1 MGATLLDREYA
12 HSQLSSSHFP
22 EPEPELPAEKT
33 EPEAW
38 QRRLDAL
45 LLISEEAQDS
55 AFSTQIFHKIADTVL
70 GITRFDSLSVKLY
83 DERAERFSLVAQ
95 RGLPEAMAAGTAV
108 RPLRASYSL
117 YSVAR
122 TLQPLYTPDHRT
134 ATGPRNEWID
144 RAGFRTSIFV
154 PMLVQHRFV
163 GIYALAAREPIQ
175 LDRSDILWLSS
186 IGRQLGIIV
195 HRARF
200 AEQLKISATLE
211 ERTRLGREMHDGP
224 SQVLGYL
231 NMKLQTTQRLVAAG
245 ETAQAIS
252 ELHHLE
258 EVSARAYEQVR
269 DVIFDLRVSPFL
281 DQNLMTTFERYV
293 HEYGERSGL
302 EIIVDRQGWNDPV
315 LPPEVQLQVMC
326 VLQEALA
333 NVRKHADARH
343 VWVTARSN
351 ETEACIYLKDDGRG
365 FEVEAT
371 RRQVDQRC
379 WGLQTMGER
388 AEIIG
393 GVLRIRSVVGRG
405 TEVEICLPVAH

>member
-1 MGATLLDREYA
+1 MTLNKEHAD
-12 HSQLSSSHFP
+12 SQHASGRFPDSAGELSG
-22 EPEPELPAEKT
+22 EKT
-33 EPEAW
+33 ESAAW
-38 QRRLDAL
+38 RRRLDAL

-55 AFSTQIFHKIADTVL
+55 AFSSNIFNQIADAVL
-70 GITRFDSLSVKLY
+70 GITRFDSLSVHLY
-83 DERAERFSLVAQ
+83 DARAERFCLVAQ
-95 RGLPEAMAAGTAV
+95 RGLPEAMAAGIAHSS
-108 RPLRASYSL
+108 LRASPSL
-117 YSVAR
+117 YAVAC

-134 ATGPRNEWID
+134 AAGPRNKWID
-144 RAGFRTSIFV
+144 FAGFRTTIFV
-154 PMLVQHRFV
+154 PLLVHERFV
-163 GIYALAAREPIQ
+163 GVYALGALEPTQ
-175 LDRSDILWLSS
+175 LDADDTLWLSS
-186 IGRQLGIIV
+186 IGRQLAIIV
-195 HRARF
+195 QRACL
-200 AEQLKISATLE
+200 AEQIKISAALE

-245 ETAQAIS
+245 DTRRALS

-281 DQNLMTTFERYV
+281 DEDLMTTFERYLQ
-293 HEYGERSGL
+293 EYGERSGL
-302 EIIVDRQGWNDPV
+302 EIIVDRQGWSDPV
-315 LPPEVQLQVMC
+315 LPQSVQLQVMC

-351 ETEACIYLKDDGRG
+351 DTEACLYLKDDGRG
-365 FEVEAT
+365 FEVET
-371 RRQVDQRC
+371 THRQVDRRC

-388 AEIIG
+388 AEVIG

-405 TEVEICLPVAH
+405 TEVEICFPVSH

>member
-1 MGATLLDREYA
+1 MTLDKQHA
-12 HSQLSSSHFP
+12 CSQHSSSHIP
-22 EPEPELPAEKT
+22 EPQRGLRAEKA
-33 EPEAW
+33 ESEAW
-38 QRRLDAL
+38 RRRLDAL

-55 AFSTQIFHKIADTVL
+55 VFSSKIFNQIADAVL
-70 GITRFDSLSVKLY
+70 GITRFDSLSVYLY
-83 DERAERFSLVAQ
+83 DARAERFCLVAQ
-95 RGLPEAMAAGTAV
+95 RGLPEAMAAGTAHSS
-108 RPLRASYSL
+108 LRASPSL
-117 YSVAR
+117 YAVAC

-134 ATGPRNEWID
+134 AAGPRNKWID
-144 RAGFRTSIFV
+144 FAGFRTTIFV
-154 PMLVQHRFV
+154 PLLVHERFV
-163 GIYALAAREPIQ
+163 GVYALGALEPTQ
-175 LDRSDILWLSS
+175 LDADDILWLSS
-186 IGRQLGIIV
+186 IGRQLAIIV
-195 HRARF
+195 QRACL
-200 AEQLKISATLE
+200 AEQIKISAALE

-231 NMKLQTTQRLVAAG
+231 NMKLQTTQSLISAG
-245 ETAQAIS
+245 QTAKAIS
-252 ELHHLE
+252 ELRHLE

-269 DVIFDLRVSPFL
+269 DVIFDLRLSPFL
-281 DQNLMTTFERYV
+281 DQDLMTTFERYV
-293 HEYGERSGL
+293 QEYGERSGL

-351 ETEACIYLKDDGRG
+351 ETEACIHLKDDGRG

-393 GVLRIRSVVGRG
+393 GVLRIRSAIGRG
-405 TEVEICLPVAH
+405 TEVEICLPVVH